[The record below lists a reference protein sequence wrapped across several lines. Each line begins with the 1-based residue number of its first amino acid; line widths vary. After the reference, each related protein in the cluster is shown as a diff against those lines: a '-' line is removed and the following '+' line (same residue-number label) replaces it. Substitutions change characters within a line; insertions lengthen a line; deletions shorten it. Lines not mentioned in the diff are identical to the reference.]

1 MSSWSLRPRAIGLAS
16 AGVLALM
23 LTGWAAGTASPAPP
37 LSGTAAVLQA
47 AAAPAVAPQRALL
60 LGLAR
65 AGERLV
71 AVGEQG
77 VITLSDD
84 QGKIWRNAAKV
95 PVSATLTAVRF
106 ADARVGYAIGHLG
119 VVLRSEDAGEH
130 WTRVLDGQ
138 AIAALAM
145 AQAQAG
151 QGKLDEAQRL
161 VDDGPDKP
169 LLDLWVDGPDISIVG
184 AFNLAVHSRDG
195 GRSWRF
201 DSGRFDNPNS
211 MHLYGLARAGGSGWA
226 VGEQGLVLREDLS
239 GKADGHFS
247 ALKAPYDGSL
257 FGVLASSDR
266 QVLVHGLRGHAFVT
280 ADAGSTWQRANLGP
294 QATGA
299 SINGSLRLRDGRI
312 ALFDQ
317 GGGLFVSADGG
328 LNFQR
333 VPFAWGAPLTG
344 LVEAPDGSLVAS
356 SVAGIVTVPRAALQ
370 PTVAAAS
377 GASR

>member
-1 MSSWSLRPRAIGLAS
+1 MFVEFLRQFAPAAPAAAAMALATLGPLP
-16 AGVLALM
+16 AAAP
-23 LTGWAAGTASPAPP
+23 LT
-37 LSGTAAVLQA
+37 GTAAVLQA
-47 AAAPAVAPQRALL
+47 APQPPVAPQRALL

-65 AGERLV
+65 AGSRLV

-77 VITLSDD
+77 VIALSDD
-84 QGKIWRNAAKV
+84 QGKTWRNAAAV

-106 ADARVGYAIGHLG
+106 ADERVGYAIGHLG
-119 VVLRSEDAGEH
+119 VVLRTEDGGER
-130 WTRVLDGQ
+130 WTKVLDGQ
-138 AIAALAM
+138 SIAALAL
-145 AQAQAG
+145 AQAKAG
-151 QGKLDEAQRL
+151 QGKLEDAQRL

-169 LLDLWVDGPDISIVG
+169 LLDLWVDGQNVSIVG
-184 AFNLAVHSRDG
+184 AFNLAVRSGDG
-195 GRSWRF
+195 GRSWHI

-211 MHLYGLARAGGSGWA
+211 MHLYGLARAGRSSWA
-226 VGEQGLVLREDLS
+226 VGEQGLVLRDS
-239 GKADGHFS
+239 GAGSAADTRFS

-257 FGVLASSDR
+257 FGVLASSER

-280 ADAGSTWQRANLGP
+280 QDAGASWQRSNLGP

-299 SINGSLRLRDGRI
+299 SINGGLRLRDGRI

-333 VPFAWGAPLTG
+333 VPLAWGAPLTG
-344 LVEAPDGSLVAS
+344 LVETSDGGLVAS
-356 SVAGIVTVPRAALQ
+356 SVAGIVSVPRAALQ
-370 PTVAAAS
+370 TAAASAS